1 MYKNKKESE
10 IRIENINNISKYII
24 ALIFVFSIFA
34 NAWLIVQNVSKKK
47 ELQELK
53 NKCEKDINR
62 SSEQYSILY
71 NKNNRLQKELQ
82 DLEFKLIETM
92 NNTIELTVMLQQLEN
107 ENVTL
112 YNIKDELTKGVNRT
126 NYQLKSMQKSV
137 NALIDQ
143 KQKRL
148 NKQRHHYVP

>member
-1 MYKNKKESE
+1 MYKNIKITDTK
-10 IRIENINNISKYII
+10 NNNISKYII
-24 ALIFVFSIFA
+24 AIIFILSILT
-34 NAWLIVQNVSKKK
+34 NAWLIIENASKKK

-71 NKNNRLQKELQ
+71 NKNNRLQKQLQ

-92 NNTIELTVMLQQLEN
+92 NNTIELTVLLQQLEN

-137 NALIDQ
+137 NSLIDQ
-143 KQKRL
+143 KQERL